1 MFKYIHK
8 NITIFV
14 FNTIINNVY
23 FIKFAVY
30 MLYYLTFLFNV
41 NTLYNILNKFQII
54 PKNYIEKI
62 EDNNDASDGSDISD
76 NERVI
81 FYFHGGAFLYRVPYN
96 VIAYKFANVKNIDKY
111 YCTYPLLT
119 ETKLYNKSINILL
132 QEFIF
137 FIKTHHYNEYIF
149 IGESAGCSIIDSI
162 LAKLLDM
169 KLLDETQIKVI
180 FMSPFCIYPSIQFDI
195 HNIDIHKDYLNSQL
209 VLRYIEYF
217 KEAREFGNP
226 KNDTIFNYRK
236 LKCFI
241 IYGEHEYFKPSIKYF
256 TKKYNLNYKEIKD
269 EIHSLYFYKN
279 KCYFDKNNL
288 YIENILL

>member
-1 MFKYIHK
+1 MFKYIQK

-23 FIKFAVY
+23 FIKFGVY
-30 MLYYLTFLFNV
+30 IIYYLTFLFNV
-41 NTLYNILNKFQII
+41 NTLYNILNKFQIK
-54 PKNYIEKI
+54 PKEYIKQI
-62 EDNNDASDGSDISD
+62 EDNDYISD
-76 NERVI
+76 NERVM
-81 FYFHGGAFLYRVPYN
+81 FHFHGGGFLCRVPYN
-96 VIAYKFANVKNIDKY
+96 VILNKFSNVKNIDKY

-149 IGESAGCSIIDSI
+149 LGESAGCPIIDSI
-162 LAKLLDM
+162 LTKLLDM

-195 HNIDIHKDYLNSQL
+195 HNIDINKDYLNSQL
-209 VLRYIEYF
+209 LLRYIEYF
-217 KEAREFGNP
+217 KESHEFGNP
-226 KNDTIFNYRK
+226 NNDTIFNYRK

-241 IYGEHEYFKPSIKYF
+241 IYGEHEYFKPSIKHF
-256 TKKYNLNYKEIKD
+256 IKKYNLNYKEIKD
-269 EIHSLYFYKN
+269 EIHALYFYKN
-279 KCYFDKNNL
+279 ICYFDKNNL
-288 YIENILL
+288 YIENILI